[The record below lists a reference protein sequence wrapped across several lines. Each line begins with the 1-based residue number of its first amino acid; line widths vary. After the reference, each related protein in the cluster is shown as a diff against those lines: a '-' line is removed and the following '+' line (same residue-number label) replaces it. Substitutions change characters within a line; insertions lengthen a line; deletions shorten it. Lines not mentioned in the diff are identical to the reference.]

1 MWAWLPPFPFSSIP
15 NRKILHQKWYFL
27 LSQVWVEGD
36 IVGLKQIGCLC
47 YLPIKKKKSWFGLH
61 KNYKTLLETAKS
73 RGFEVRSYY
82 HSLSSPNGCRCL
94 GICCSDWRS
103 LLGLQVDFFS
113 WIAALGKILSTDN
126 LPKRGIKVLDWCCM
140 CKRDGESLAWTKC
153 KKFWGMWTFYHWC

>member
-1 MWAWLPPFPFSSIP
+1 MGLASALPLLFYTKQENSPSKMVLSPLTSVGG
-15 NRKILHQKWYFL
+15 RWYCGFKTNWMLVL
-27 LSQVWVEGD
+27 LTN
-36 IVGLKQIGCLC
+36 
-47 YLPIKKKKSWFGLH
+47 KKKKNHGLDCI
-61 KNYKTLLETAKS
+61 KIIRSCWRPAKS